1 MKEITKK
8 IISAQNGAFQSVA
21 WESEKKPSAKFKG
34 VSLKKRCKAVAR
46 AGVNFA
52 NLKIVKEG
60 IENGER
66 GEVQSLP
73 WGEWETFPFTISH
86 NGARYVRLY
95 LNGGQI
101 ESEYFVNG
109 ERTNKETFESYL
121 NPSDRAKQ
129 NETGTVTVKEENL
142 IES

>member
-1 MKEITKK
+1 MKDITRK
-8 IISAQNGAFQSVA
+8 IISAQNGAFQSVQ

-34 VSLKKRCKAVAR
+34 VSLKKRCRAVAR

-52 NLKIVKEG
+52 NLKAVKHG
-60 IENGER
+60 IANGER

-86 NGARYVRLY
+86 KGTRYVRLY

-109 ERTNKETFESYL
+109 EKADKATFESYL
-121 NPSDRAKQ
+121 NPSDRAKP
-129 NETGTVTVKEENL
+129 NETGCVTVKEENL
-142 IES
+142 IDA